1 MKFIVTSYKRM
12 EEVEYLWNNCSE
24 EIEKNAISEGIIII
38 LRMFNSEEEKKRMKE
53 EKTFHDCYLSNLH
66 KYLRN
71 LVVKSQKINVVK
83 NKHLESLV
91 IYSHYDNY
99 LRKSYSANI

>member
-38 LRMFNSEEEKKRMKE
+38 LRMFNSEEKKKE
-53 EKTFHDCYLSNLH
+53 
-66 KYLRN
+66 
-71 LVVKSQKINVVK
+71 
-83 NKHLESLV
+83 
-91 IYSHYDNY
+91 
-99 LRKSYSANI
+99 